1 MDSHN
6 SLTYVMPGGHWRFDL
21 GYVAEG
27 GPKRQYDNRYV
38 KSSATMDKVTIR
50 LRFVF

>member
-1 MDSHN
+1 MDGHTPAS
-6 SLTYVMPGGHWRFDL
+6 VMLCRATTGVFDL

-27 GPKRQYDNRYV
+27 GPKRRFV

-50 LRFVF
+50 LRYVF